1 MGGAIA
7 IHYMARHQG
16 SGIAKLALLG
26 AAAPCFT
33 KREDFPHGIEKAAVD
48 DLIRQTYTDRPS
60 MLKNFSEI
68 FFANPQKLSPEFKIW
83 NLSLGLAA
91 SAYAT
96 IQCAIEL
103 RDADLRRDLA
113 TIHIPTLILHGV
125 DDKVCLFDL
134 ARAMHDGIK
143 GSHLVSVEKAGHG
156 FYYEEKEKV
165 NTELVSFIG

>member
-1 MGGAIA
+1 
-7 IHYMARHQG
+7 
-16 SGIAKLALLG
+16 
-26 AAAPCFT
+26 
-33 KREDFPHGIEKAAVD
+33 
-48 DLIRQTYTDRPS
+48 

-113 TIHIPTLILHGV
+113 TTHIPTLILHGV

-143 GSHLVSVEKAGHG
+143 DSHLVSIEKAGHG